1 MTPEEHADMLSV
13 WNDVA
18 TRYPDFKQVHDIS
31 CNYHAVREIVL
42 GGSVTWK
49 GFHERFKPF
58 AGARIMDIGA
68 NVGIFTAFCALAGAW
83 VMAYEPHPLLYPM
96 LMEMIKNAGLRRATA
111 LQKPVWTE
119 TRKMKYLGFKS
130 PGSDCT
136 RYNGS
141 MPSNGISWT
150 PDDYEKAI
158 DLECVSLDDAIGN
171 LVDWDCVKID
181 IEGAECEILLAA
193 SDAALRRV
201 KFMFV
206 EFHPWVAQG
215 LHDATI
221 ERLSSI
227 FKFEG
232 VYRNALGRW
241 DGAYLTREA

>member
-68 NVGIFTAFCALAGAW
+68 NVGIFTAFCAIAGAK
-83 VMAYEPHPLLYPM
+83 VVAYEPYAEAWKILCTM
-96 LMEMIKNAGLRRATA
+96 LRDTELRNRVEAYNMAIWNDAGNI
-111 LQKPVWTE
+111 
-119 TRKMKYLGFKS
+119 KYLGFTS
-130 PGSDCT
+130 PSSDCN
-136 RYNGS
+136 RFNGS
-141 MPSNGISWT
+141 VPSNGISWT
-150 PDDYEKAI
+150 PEDYAWAI
-158 DLECVSLDDAIGN
+158 DVQCVSLDDAIG
-171 LVDWDCVKID
+171 DKEWDCVKMD
-181 IEGAECEILLAA
+181 IEGAECEILLGA

-206 EFHPWVAQG
+206 EFHPWVTQG
-215 LHDATI
+215 LYEQTI
-221 ERLSSI
+221 ERLSTL
-227 FKFEG
+227 FQFEG

-241 DGAYLTREA
+241 DGAYLTRL